1 MTVADLKKRLEGIPD
16 DTPVVLAAQV
26 QTRDVLGMIQSH
38 VRDIVTV
45 EPTTGTR
52 RAGMWVATGT
62 MIPDTEDVD
71 VIQIR

>member
-38 VRDIVTV
+38 VRDIVSV
-45 EPTTGTR
+45 ESTTGTR
-52 RAGMWVATGT
+52 RAGMWVATGA